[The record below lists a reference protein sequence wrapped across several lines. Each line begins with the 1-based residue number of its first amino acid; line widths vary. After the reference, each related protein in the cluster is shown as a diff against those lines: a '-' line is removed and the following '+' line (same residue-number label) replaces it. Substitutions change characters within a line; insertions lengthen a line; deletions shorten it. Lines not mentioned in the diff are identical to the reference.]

1 MLACPAVREAT
12 DRSNEAVSDEVELLA
27 GLRAGSEWAYGEL
40 LRRHGGRLL
49 AVARRILRSDDEAL
63 DAVQEALIQAFRNL
77 ESFAGQSRLSTW
89 LHRITVNAS
98 LMRIRRRRSRP
109 EEPIEALLPS
119 FVEDG
124 HSTVEFRDWGETP
137 ESALAREELRS
148 AVREAIDRLP
158 DSYRTVLVLR
168 DIEELDTAEVAELL
182 GASAN
187 AVKIRLHRARQALRT
202 LLDRSSL
209 RGDA

>member
-1 MLACPAVREAT
+1 VREAEDPT
-12 DRSNEAVSDEVELLA
+12 HEALVDEAELLA
-27 GLRAGSEWAYGEL
+27 ELRAGSDWAYDEL

-49 AVARRILRSDDEAL
+49 AVARRILRSEDDAL
-63 DAVQEALIQAFRNL
+63 DAVQDALIQAFRNL
-77 ESFAGQSRLSTW
+77 GSFAGQSRLSTW
-89 LHRITVNAS
+89 LHRITVNAA

-109 EEPIEALLPS
+109 EDPIEALLPS

-124 HSTVEFRDWGETP
+124 HSTTEFRDWGESP
-137 ESALAREELRS
+137 ESALALEELRS

-158 DSYRTVLVLR
+158 ESYRTVLVLR

-182 GASAN
+182 GITAN
-187 AVKIRLHRARQALRT
+187 AAKIRLHRARQALRT
-202 LLDRSSL
+202 LLDRTSL